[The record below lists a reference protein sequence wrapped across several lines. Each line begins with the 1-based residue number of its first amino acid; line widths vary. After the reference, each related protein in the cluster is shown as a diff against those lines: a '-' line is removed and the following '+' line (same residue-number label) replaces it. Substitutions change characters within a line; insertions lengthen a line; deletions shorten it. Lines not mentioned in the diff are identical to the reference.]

1 MGGSTESFA
10 ELGLGFWQLTGA
22 NANFSELGLGWGLFF
37 SNQVCTSAPKVMDI
51 PRFIPLRTQFV
62 WSADGHMLESSKGIS
77 LQTCNLRSR
86 RILPGRPVAGPR
98 RLPKGYAPTERQI
111 SHVHLQEGYHTVPM
125 GCGGAALALCSTLR
139 PPGLCYSTQLGP
151 C

>member
-1 MGGSTESFA
+1 MGYGPKQPKLGLNPDFGGIAIEVAITAAYEWVRVLGGSTESFA

-62 WSADGHMLESSKGIS
+62 CCADGHMLESSKGIS

-86 RILPGRPVAGPR
+86 GIFQASCTAGLPGDSLRDMR
-98 RLPKGYAPTERQI
+98 RQNGKF
-111 SHVHLQEGYHTVPM
+111 
-125 GCGGAALALCSTLR
+125 
-139 PPGLCYSTQLGP
+139 PP
-151 C
+151 